1 MSDGAASS
9 RVRQEPG
16 GPDPRDPARAAVRI
30 DVGLTE
36 EPLDLLAAVAAVRDD
51 TCGGYGVFLGT
62 VRDHHEGDAV
72 RGLTYEAWEDEAVPA
87 MERLARAAGE
97 RFPSVRGLHV
107 RHRLG
112 ALHVGEDAI
121 VVAVSAPHR
130 APAMDA
136 AAWLV
141 DAVKAG
147 VPVWKQEQL
156 VDGGHRWPGLD
167 TGASPSG

>member
-1 MSDGAASS
+1 MTTPGDDSLPPA
-9 RVRQEPG
+9 VRQVPG
-16 GPDPRDPARAAVRI
+16 GPDPRDPARGEVVV

-36 EPLDLLAAVAAVRDD
+36 APLDLAAAVAAVRDD
-51 TCGGYGVFLGT
+51 TCGGYGLFLGT

-72 RGLTYEAWEDEAVPA
+72 RGLAYEAWEEEAVPA
-87 MERLARAAGE
+87 MERVARDAAA
-97 RFPSVRGLHV
+97 RYPTVRAVHV

-112 ALHVGEDAI
+112 QLDVGEDAI

-141 DAVKAG
+141 DAVKAE
-147 VPVWKQEQL
+147 VPVWKREHL
-156 VDGGHRWPGLD
+156 AEGGHRWPGLD
-167 TGASPSG
+167 TA